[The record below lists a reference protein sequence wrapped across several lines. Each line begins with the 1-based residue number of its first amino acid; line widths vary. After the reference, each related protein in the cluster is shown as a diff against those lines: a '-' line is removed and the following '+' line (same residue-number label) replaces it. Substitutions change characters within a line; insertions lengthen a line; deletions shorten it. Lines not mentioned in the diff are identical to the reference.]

1 MPWLYSC
8 IRFQRFGFRDYVPD
22 GNVTK
27 WKKAD
32 CSKFLLS
39 RGFKVNLTHDVHQL
53 RKNIQRVI
61 KANKNRIPEQKQS
74 LLQTILPKEI
84 TRLIWYCHLLFKMFF
99 DTENAYDV
107 EHHILVTKQ
116 FLSSVHSTTD
126 CLYYGDGE
134 KSFYLKKYNFVSLL
148 RGMIDG
154 KKNWTSGKYIHEG
167 GIEGEGMVKE
177 LRPLLPNN
185 L

>member
-1 MPWLYSC
+1 
-8 IRFQRFGFRDYVPD
+8 
-22 GNVTK
+22 
-27 WKKAD
+27 
-32 CSKFLLS
+32 
-39 RGFKVNLTHDVHQL
+39 
-53 RKNIQRVI
+53 
-61 KANKNRIPEQKQS
+61 
-74 LLQTILPKEI
+74 
-84 TRLIWYCHLLFKMFF
+84 MFF

-116 FLSSVHSTTD
+116 FLSSVHSITD

-134 KSFYLKKYNFVSLL
+134 KLFYLKKYNFVSLL

-185 L
+185 LRKDFAVNLIKKIYNKNGIETFLSILKANHEPITNSNSCSADQYIGMLNNKCKIYDS